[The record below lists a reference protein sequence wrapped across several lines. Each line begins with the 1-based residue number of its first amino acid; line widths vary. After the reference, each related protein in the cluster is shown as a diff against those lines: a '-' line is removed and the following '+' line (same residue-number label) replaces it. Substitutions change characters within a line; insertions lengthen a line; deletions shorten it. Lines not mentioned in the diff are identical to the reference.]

1 MSELDRLRDYES
13 QMEEAFGLNLSLP
26 NEFRLTPLEM
36 KIVGLL
42 TRQSIVS
49 KEMIF
54 AGLYGARN
62 ECDQPDI
69 KTIDVHICKL
79 RRKLSAKDISIK
91 TYHGMGYYV
100 EDDTRTLLKSLCVPV
115 SAFKAA
121 GRFAGIEENAG

>member
-1 MSELDRLRDYES
+1 MSELDRLRDYVS

-26 NEFRLTPLEM
+26 NEFGLTPLEM

-42 TRQSIVS
+42 TLQSIVS

-54 AGLYGARN
+54 AGLYGSRN

-100 EDDTRTLLKSLCVPV
+100 EDETRALLKTLCVPV
-115 SAFKAA
+115 SAMKSVVGHAA
-121 GRFAGIEENAG
+121 V